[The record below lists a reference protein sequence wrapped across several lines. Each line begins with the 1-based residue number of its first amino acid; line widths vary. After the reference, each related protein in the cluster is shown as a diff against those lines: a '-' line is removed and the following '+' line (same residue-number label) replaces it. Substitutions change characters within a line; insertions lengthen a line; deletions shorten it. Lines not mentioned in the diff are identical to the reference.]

1 MKCFLEAPGQPAPV
15 ADLGGGPPQL
25 GLLGQLGIG
34 ALLLLALLAFLQQ
47 LHVHLPLGDW
57 LAWRYLACWA
67 AALVFAGACLCAGH
81 LGLQGLR
88 QGHLS
93 RLNYLVL
100 ASASGVYLF
109 ALSIALVGFAGLLK
123 PAVFYLLPALWI
135 GLGGPSLVRWW
146 RRTPAPPAP
155 PATAVQWLTL
165 GAGAIAVV
173 ALYLPLLYPPQASY
187 DAQWYHMPIAEQYA
201 AQGAIRGFDGGWLAG
216 AMPHLVSFLYTWAFL
231 APTTQ
236 IFDKVVLCFHLEFV
250 IFLATLGGLQALIR
264 TLVPRPPPVA
274 WVSLFLFPGIFV
286 YDSGLIGGADHVAA
300 FFAAPILLAMLQ
312 LWRDFTPR
320 TSLLFAVV
328 VSGGLLTKYTAVNIW
343 VFPVLA
349 VLSRG
354 GWLIASRQARG
365 TDVLRTVGVLVLAGL
380 AFTAPHWLKN
390 LIFYGDPVYPML
402 ARYLKVRPWNADSA
416 HQLSFFH
423 AVSWIPGIS
432 RPVGVAGYLKV
443 LATFSFLPHDWA
455 IFHRNWPVFGS
466 LFSLL
471 TPLVLALRSRRALL
485 FTGFV
490 YGGILLWAYISMQD
504 RYLQSLVP
512 VMAAVT
518 FAVLTWLWRAGGLV
532 RWSSVA
538 LVAVQILWG
547 LDAYF
552 IPSHSMLQGS
562 TIHNVVEFLAGGY
575 QGKRE
580 ERLAAFGEFP
590 RAGALLPRGA
600 KVLVHENHIHLGLN
614 APSVLDQPP
623 DSIAIGYG
631 HTRTMAEMRALL
643 RTFGVTHVMWHP
655 GKSLEVHSMA
665 DDLMFHAFV
674 RRHTEQLVPLGHF
687 HLAAL
692 APQDPPASPPLKAL
706 VLGCEGTFASG
717 LYSVERLHVL
727 RPVPPGSPVFPA
739 PETPWPDVPEA
750 QQTLVDQASL
760 LAFDP
765 ACKIALPPGFTRLT
779 LRGRWELYAR

>member
-1 MKCFLEAPGQPAPV
+1 MKRFLEAPGQPAPV
-15 ADLGGGPPQL
+15 ADPGGGPPRL
-25 GLLGQLGIG
+25 GLPGQLGIG

-320 TSLLFAVV
+320 TALLFAVV
-328 VSGGLLTKYTAVNIW
+328 VSAALLTKYTAVILCLL
-343 VFPVLA
+343 PALA
-349 VLSRG
+349 VLLRG
-354 GWLIASRQARG
+354 ATL
-365 TDVLRTVGVLVLAGL
+365 LRNPDRRRSTLLALAALVMGGLVL
-380 AFTAPHWLKN
+380 TAPHWLKN
-390 LIFYGDPVYPML
+390 LIFYGDPVYPLL
-402 ARYLKVRPWNADSA
+402 ANHLRVRPWNSSSA
-416 HQLSFFH
+416 HLLQLFQKNT
-423 AVSWIPGIS
+423 WIPGIS
-432 RPVGVAGYLKV
+432 RPETAKEFLTV

-455 IFHRNWPVFGS
+455 IFHKNWPVFGS
-466 LFSLL
+466 LFTLL
-471 TPLVLALRSRRALL
+471 TPLVLFLRSRRALL

-490 YGGILLWAYISMQD
+490 YGGLLLWAYINMQD
-504 RYLQSLVP
+504 RYLQVLVP
-512 VMAAVT
+512 LMAALV

-532 RWSSVA
+532 RWAAVA
-538 LVAVQILWG
+538 LVSVQILWG
-547 LDAYF
+547 LDVYF
-552 IPSHSMLQGS
+552 IPSHSMLRKS
-562 TIHNVVEFLAGGY
+562 TIESVVEFLAGAY

-580 ERLAAFGEFP
+580 ERLAVFGEFP
-590 RAGALLPRGA
+590 RAGSLLPKKS

-614 APSVLDQPP
+614 APSVLDRPP
-623 DSIAIGYG
+623 ESIAIGYG
-631 HTRTMAEMRALL
+631 HARTMAELHGLIRS
-643 RTFGVTHVMWHP
+643 FGVTHVMWHP
-655 GKSLEVHSMA
+655 GKSAEVHSMA

-674 RRHTEQLVPLGHF
+674 RRHTEQMIPLGYF
-687 HLAAL
+687 QLVKVL
-692 APQDPPASPPLKAL
+692 PQPPPATPPLHAL
-706 VLGCEGTFASG
+706 VLGCDGTFRSG
-717 LYSVERLHVL
+717 LYPVERLHVL
-727 RPVPPGSPVFPA
+727 RPVPPQLPVFPA
-739 PETPWPDVPEA
+739 PEASWPDSPEA
-750 QQTLVDQASL
+750 QQPLVDQASL